1 MNTQTNILNS
11 LGFHGSYKP
20 SDVTFLLQLTDLE
33 PTDVAEKEKMI
44 QSGTKHYSQM
54 ISAEKAPSHKH
65 IHLYT
70 NALQDYK
77 KRFALE
83 VQKLALA
90 LKETHPSE
98 IVFVSLVRA
107 GVPLGVLLHRAA
119 KDQGVVSHHYGI
131 SIIRDR
137 GIDFAALE
145 AIIKTH
151 GHENIVFV
159 DGWTGKGAISKEL
172 YKNLKD
178 DSRFP
183 TEDEVVRLVT
193 LADLSGY
200 AWLTASSD
208 DWLIPSGVLG
218 SVVSGL
224 ISRSILIDDID
235 KKIAQENCFDVS
247 NWHSCIKYECL
258 NEHDLS
264 QSFIEIIDSE
274 RKALGSR
281 NIDKAV
287 WTSEERLST
296 RKKAIAT
303 INDLATKHQITN
315 LNRIKPGIAEATRAV
330 LRRVPD
336 LILLEQPND
345 PDCRLIEMLSKDV
358 GAPMEVVGNEVAPY
372 KVITL
377 IKKTS

>member
-1 MNTQTNILNS
+1 MNSQTNVLNT

-20 SDVTFLLQLTDLE
+20 SDVTFLLQLTDMQ
-33 PTDVAEKEKMI
+33 PTDLTEKEKLI
-44 QSGTKHYSQM
+44 QSGVKHYSQM
-54 ISAEKAPSHKH
+54 ISAEKAPSYKH
-65 IHLYT
+65 ISLYT

-90 LKETHPSE
+90 LHDTYQKE
-98 IVFVSLVRA
+98 IVIVSLVRA
-107 GVPLGVLLHRAA
+107 GVPLGVLLHRAI
-119 KDQGVVSHHYGI
+119 KDLGVTSHHYGV

-178 DSRFP
+178 DVRFE

-193 LADLSGY
+193 LADLCGY

-224 ISRSILIDDID
+224 ISRSILIDDVD
-235 KKIAQENCFDVS
+235 PEYAKANCFDVS
-247 NWHSCIKYECL
+247 NWHSCIKYEYL
-258 NEHDLS
+258 QEHDLT
-264 QSFIEIIDSE
+264 QSFIDVIDSE
-274 RKALGSR
+274 RKSLGSR
-281 NIDKAV
+281 SIDKAV
-287 WTSEERLST
+287 WTSAERLST
-296 RKKAIAT
+296 RKKSIAT
-303 INDLATKHQITN
+303 INALAEQHKITN

-336 LILLEQPND
+336 LILLNQEND
-345 PDCRLIEMLSKDV
+345 PDCRLIEILSNDV
-358 GAPMEVVGNEVAPY
+358 GAPMDVVGRAVSPY